1 VRKRNS
7 WLVLLFVIALVAS
20 ACSSDDDGGTDTTQ
34 ATTTTTTTTAAGGT
48 DTTAATTTTAAG
60 TEEPAIKTDFGVD
73 VETKTIRLGLLADL
87 TGPVFSTLV
96 VPITDAQQVYWDNV
110 NATGGIDGWTVELVI
125 EDTMY
130 DGPTHL
136 EKYEKIR
143 DNVVAISQS
152 TGSPT
157 SVANL
162 PNTVEDDMLFIPL
175 SWYSGWAIES
185 FDSGNAFEQNTNYC
199 LEAMNLVHFI
209 QDHGGTKIAIATFPG
224 DYGFDV
230 AAGVKKAVDFYGL
243 TLTYDGAGA
252 VIPGQDYAA
261 VIQGI
266 ATSGADWT
274 IFGTNPSIGATILAG
289 AVDNG
294 YGGRFTGSGP
304 SYHPALLDS
313 PAAPLYDA
321 LYYQSAYNVVWGDDA
336 LGNVEMM
343 DAMTAAYPD
352 RRPDDA
358 FIIGWNESVAMHRV
372 LETAIASADL
382 TRLGVKTAANSLTG
396 IDFGGSQPNQSYA
409 GTPDEFV
416 LRSLAINDINL
427 AAYTAAGGAAQTLT
441 QADAT
446 TGSELAVDFFIGDAA
461 AQYDFTAACYEL

>member
-1 VRKRNS
+1 MRKRYS

-34 ATTTTTTTTAAGGT
+34 ATTTTADAGGETTTTQ
-48 DTTAATTTTAAG
+48 ATTTTAAAG
-60 TEEPAIKTDFGVD
+60 AEEPAIKTDFGVD
-73 VETKTIRLGLLADL
+73 LETKTIRLGLLADL

-96 VPITDAQQVYWDNV
+96 VPITDAQSVYWEKV
-110 NATGGIDGWTVELVI
+110 NAAGGINGWTVELVI

-130 DGPTHL
+130 DGPTHI

-143 DNVVAISQS
+143 DDVVAISQS

-175 SWYSGWAIES
+175 SWYSGWSIES

-199 LEAMNLVHFI
+199 IEAMNLVHFV
-209 QDHGGTKIAIATFPG
+209 QDMGGGTKIALATFPG

-230 AAGVKKAVDFYGL
+230 AAGVKMAAEFYGL
-243 TLTYDGAGA
+243 EITYDGAGA

-274 IFGTNPSIGATILAG
+274 IFATNPSIGATILAG
-289 AVDNG
+289 AVQNG
-294 YGGRFTGSGP
+294 YGGRFTGALP
-304 SYHPALLDS
+304 SYHPALLNT
-313 PAAPLYDA
+313 PAAGLYDA
-321 LYYQSAYNVVWGDDA
+321 KYYQSAYNVVWGDDA
-336 LGNVEMM
+336 PGNVEMM
-343 DAMTAAYPD
+343 EAMTAAYPD
-352 RRPDDA
+352 RQPDDA

-372 LETAIASADL
+372 LEAAIASGDL
-382 TRLGVKTAANSLTG
+382 TRLGVKTAANTLTG

-416 LRSLAINDINL
+416 LRSLAIMDINL
-427 AAYTAAGGAAQTLT
+427 AAYTAAGGADQTLT
-441 QADAT
+441 QPDGT
-446 TGSELAVDFFIGDAA
+446 TGSELAVDFFVGDMAD
-461 AQYDFTAACYEL
+461 QFVFEAACYEL